1 MPLRLGI
8 VIGWKIMARA
18 PSYRQHFE
26 SGSAPTRLTLISDGP
41 AAARRAKRAFSA
53 DDSFDIRLLEIGELA
68 QLTPSDILW
77 LELAEA
83 PQDDAVG
90 LLDRIQLHAARQAS
104 NCVISAVP
112 EWIDLIAARVIS
124 PDVSVLID
132 PAEMERVAAVGLA
145 SADSSSGVREGGQD
159 RSEARLRQLSD
170 EVNRIAMAL
179 ARLSETPVSEDTMRP
194 VQPGEGPQVSAEV
207 VRSII
212 RARRLRDQFIP
223 GNLFADPA
231 WDILLDL
238 LQAEIIQHR
247 VPVSSLCIASAVP
260 ATTALRW
267 IRTMTERQMLLRRE
281 DPHDARRVFIELA
294 PVTSAAV
301 RRYFEKVGSP
311 AVV

>member
-1 MPLRLGI
+1 
-8 VIGWKIMARA
+8 MAGA
-18 PSYRQHFE
+18 PSYRQFLE
-26 SGSAPTRLTLISDGP
+26 SGAAPKRLTLVSDGP
-41 AAARRAKRAFSA
+41 MAARRARRAFSS
-53 DDSFDIRLLEIGELA
+53 DDSFDLRLVEVGDLSG
-68 QLTPSDILW
+68 LTSSDILW
-77 LELAEA
+77 LELAKA
-83 PQDDAVG
+83 PGEDAVET
-90 LLDRIQLHAARQAS
+90 LDTIQLHAARQAS
-104 NCVISAVP
+104 ACVVAASS

-132 PAEMERVAAVGLA
+132 PTDLERISALGLA
-145 SADSSSGVREGGQD
+145 SADGSAGVRESSQD

-194 VQPGEGPQVSAEV
+194 VQPGDGPPVSAEV
-207 VRSII
+207 IRSII
-212 RARRLRDQFIP
+212 RARRLRDQFLP

-267 IRTMTERQMLLRRE
+267 IRIMTERNMLLRRE

-294 PVTSAAV
+294 PPTSAAM
-301 RRYFEKVGSP
+301 RRYFEKVGTP

>member
-1 MPLRLGI
+1 
-8 VIGWKIMARA
+8 MAGA
-18 PSYRQHFE
+18 PSYRQNFDL
-26 SGSAPTRLTLISDGP
+26 GVARRRLTLVSDGP
-41 AAARRAKRAFSA
+41 VAARRAKQLIAG
-53 DDSFDIRLLEIGELA
+53 DDSFDLKVVEVGELEG
-68 QLTPSDILW
+68 LTSSDILW
-77 LELAEA
+77 VELAE
-83 PQDDAVG
+83 PPSDDAVE

-104 NCVISAVP
+104 NCVVSASP
-112 EWIDLIAARVIS
+112 EWIDLIAARLIS
-124 PDVSVLID
+124 PDVSVLIE
-132 PAEMERVAAVGLA
+132 PAEIERVGALGLA
-145 SADSSSGVREGGQD
+145 AAEGSSGVREAGPD
-159 RSEARLRQLSD
+159 RSEARLKQLSD

-179 ARLSETPVSEDTMRP
+179 ARLSDTPVSEETMRP
-194 VQPGEGPQVSAEV
+194 VQPGEGPPVSAEL

-267 IRTMTERQMLLRRE
+267 IRTMTDRNMLLRRE

-294 PVTSAAV
+294 PATSTAV
-301 RRYFEKVGSP
+301 RRYFEKVGSL

>member
-1 MPLRLGI
+1 
-8 VIGWKIMARA
+8 MAGA
-18 PSYRQHFE
+18 PSYRQYFE
-26 SGSAPTRLTLISDGP
+26 SGVAPRRLTLISDGP
-41 AAARRAKRAFSA
+41 LAARRARRAFTC
-53 DDSFDIRLLEIGELA
+53 DDSFDLKILEVGELA
-68 QLTPSDILW
+68 RLTPSDILW
-77 LELAEA
+77 LELAES
-83 PQDDAVG
+83 PREDAVEM
-90 LLDRIQLHAARQAS
+90 LDTIQLHAARQAS
-104 NCVISAVP
+104 NCVISASP

-124 PDVSVLID
+124 PDVSVLIEC
-132 PAEMERVAAVGLA
+132 AEMERIAALGLA
-145 SADSSSGVREGGQD
+145 AADASSGVREGGQD

-179 ARLSETPVSEDTMRP
+179 ARLSETPVSEETMRP
-194 VQPGEGPQVSAEV
+194 MQPGEGPPVSAEV

-267 IRTMTERQMLLRRE
+267 IRTMTEQNMLLRRE

-294 PVTSAAV
+294 PPTSAAV